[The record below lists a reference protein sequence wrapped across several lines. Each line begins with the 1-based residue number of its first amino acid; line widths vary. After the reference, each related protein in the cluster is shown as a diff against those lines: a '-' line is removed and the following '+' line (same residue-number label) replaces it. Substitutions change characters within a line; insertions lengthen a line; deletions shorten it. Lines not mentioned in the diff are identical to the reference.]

1 MLLSMYKT
9 CYLSFRPVYSTIDYL
24 PDILLTHRIQ
34 LPISGLFLPGG
45 LLEDAPLQ
53 KQTAAA
59 LRRVVAPKVAG
70 ASAVLAAT
78 SAAPV
83 ATVALFSSIAALL
96 GNAGQANYGA
106 ANGAL
111 DSIASRLQ
119 GQVGI
124 CVCVLQGG

>member
-1 MLLSMYKT
+1 MCLA
-9 CYLSFRPVYSTIDYL
+9 
-24 PDILLTHRIQ
+24 
-34 LPISGLFLPGG
+34 GG

-59 LRRVVAPKVAG
+59 VRRVMAPKVAG
-70 ASAVLAAT
+70 VSALLAAT

-106 ANGAL
+106 ANAAL
-111 DSIASRLQ
+111 DAIASRLQ
-119 GQVGI
+119 AQVI
-124 CVCVLQGG
+124 RT